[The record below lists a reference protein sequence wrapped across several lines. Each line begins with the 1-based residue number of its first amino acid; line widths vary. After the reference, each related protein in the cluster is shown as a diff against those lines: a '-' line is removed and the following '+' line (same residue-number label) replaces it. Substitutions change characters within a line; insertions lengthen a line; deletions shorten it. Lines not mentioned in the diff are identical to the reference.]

1 MDELGGGNIGSTEK
15 CQNSWATGDENHRN
29 VILAA
34 NYQETKKLKMFIW
47 TYPVIQHYDKA
58 VTVSADYF
66 YLNSWEIIII
76 LPE

>member
-1 MDELGGGNIGSTEK
+1 MDKSGGGKTGGREK
-15 CQNSWATGDENHRN
+15 CQNSWAMGDENHRN

-34 NYQETKKLKMFIW
+34 NYHERKKIKVFIW

-58 VTVSADYF
+58 VTVSTDYF